1 MAIHHPSGDV
11 TMTTRKTSPVQVI
24 HDIRVL
30 VFPHD
35 QNLIDD
41 QLFLGLLLKV
51 HLFDGHLRE
60 TTYITQALVPL
71 VFFNPSF
78 HQSERVCL
86 ESFCLCE

>member
-1 MAIHHPSGDV
+1 MSALISTLGFKKALKIAIHHLSLNV
-11 TMTTRKTSPVQVI
+11 NMTTGETSPVQVI
-24 HDIRVL
+24 HDIGVL

-60 TTYITQALVPL
+60 TTHV
-71 VFFNPSF
+71 
-78 HQSERVCL
+78 
-86 ESFCLCE
+86 